1 MAKLDIVNANN
12 VIESNPQRA
21 YFKLKN
27 TGGPKGDKGDT
38 GERGPQGATGP
49 QGPAGLSAS
58 VRVGSTTTLNPG
70 ADATVT
76 NSGDSHNVVLD
87 FGIPTGAQ
95 GPKGDT
101 GIQGPRGPQGFQGP
115 KGDTG
120 AAATV
125 QVGNT
130 NTGAPGTNAQVTNVG
145 TQYNAKLNFTIPRG
159 DKGETGS
166 QGPQGPKG
174 ADGKDGVDGYSP
186 SATVTQEGLNAEIEI
201 TDKDGTTTATVP
213 GFGVQVVDSLPA
225 TGSENII
232 YLERDS
238 TTVSG
243 NPIAITD
250 AVAAPLVDYEILGN
264 TTQNTLSGKNLFDGG
279 TPDYTAHAAWN
290 GYGNSDYSIVDGGY
304 SFPNRYNAIA
314 FEFDNLVEGEDYTF
328 SADYVGS
335 ATFFF
340 SVGVNMYS
348 GGSSLPHSSQD
359 YAAKTT
365 KQRFLF
371 TFTASATNRIG
382 INSGYTSGTTLT
394 ITNIQLE
401 KGSATS
407 YEPYCGGVPS
417 PNPSYP
423 QTVNTVTGEQTITIN
438 NTSYEVNL
446 GKNLFNA
453 TPVNTITGQLQPD
466 KTFSTSQGST
476 IWIPCSPNTTYT
488 VSKVNTSRTRLATS
502 EALLDGTNTATNYVA
517 GTSVTQDGRYY
528 GVITSGS
535 QDRYLYLTYAE
546 STGVAPS
553 TVNIQIELGSS
564 ASSYEDFSPIELCKI
579 GDYQDYIYKDGSD
592 WKIHKACDKHI
603 FTSSLLGWS
612 PNSLVTGG
620 YVMGY
625 ASQSPFYGKLAVGNA
640 SSYQSFCSHF
650 LFQRDSVTW
659 TADGKCGFNT
669 GGAFW
674 CVNSEKTTRD
684 DFLAWLG
691 ETNPSVY
698 YPLVASA
705 QTDTTITNASLIS
718 QLEAILAGET
728 QAGTNNIVLTPTA
741 GATGS
746 LAVGYYNAYASYLYV
761 NGQWQKF
768 AMLTGANN

>member
-76 NSGDSHNVVLD
+76 NSGDSHNAVLD

-101 GIQGPRGPQGFQGP
+101 GSQGPRGPQGFQGP

-174 ADGKDGVDGYSP
+174 ADGVDGYSP

-225 TGSENII
+225 TGSENVI

-243 NPIAITD
+243 NPITITD
-250 AVAAPLVDYEILGN
+250 AVAAPLVGYEIIGN
-264 TTQNTLSGKNLFDGG
+264 TTQNTLTGKNLLPA
-279 TPDYTAHAAWN
+279 T
-290 GYGNSDYSIVDGGY
+290 YGSETINDVVFTKNSD
-304 SFPNRYNAIA
+304 
-314 FEFDNLVEGEDYTF
+314 
-328 SADYVGS
+328 GS
-335 ATFFF
+335 VTAN
-340 SVGVNMYS
+340 G
-348 GGSSLPHSSQD
+348 
-359 YAAKTT
+359 
-365 KQRFLF
+365 
-371 TFTASATNRIG
+371 TASAG
-382 INSGYTSGTTLT
+382 INYYTNGYTYTELQAGTYTLSDGVSSGESNDTFFTFLDGGPSYNSTVNNPTFTLSQA
-394 ITNIQLE
+394 TNLRTRIVIRSGVRLDNVVFKVQLE
-401 KGSATS
+401 SGSTATS

-423 QTVNTVTGEQTITIN
+423 QTVNTVTGEQTIAIN
-438 NTSYEVNL
+438 ETSYEVNL
-446 GKNLFNA
+446 GKNLFNK
-453 TPVNTITGQLQPD
+453 D
-466 KTFSTSQGST
+466 KTKDDYYYNNSGTTTS
-476 IWIPCSPNTTYT
+476 
-488 VSKVNTSRTRLATS
+488 
-502 EALLDGTNTATNYVA
+502 DGTNKFVNQEFTGITKMAISWSSRNGASAYVRVCEYKADGTFIKRTLVSTNNTILTMGA
-517 GTSVTQDGRYY
+517 NTWK
-528 GVITSGS
+528 VITSVDAGPVFS
-535 QDRYLYLTYAE
+535 FTDL
-546 STGVAPS
+546 
-553 TVNIQIELGSS
+553 QIERGDSVTDY
-564 ASSYEDFSPIELCKI
+564 AAYFEPIELCKI

-592 WKIHKACDKHI
+592 WKIHKAVGKYVFSDMTQFTYTSDKTRLYI
-603 FTSSLLGWS
+603 TKDNLTTLGVDFILPANQQTSLLAMADRFTATSFDILYNSESGSFLASSSTGNWSFRKVGWS
-612 PNSLVTGG
+612 GADEAKSELTG
-620 YVMGY
+620 
-625 ASQSPFYGKLAVGNA
+625 
-640 SSYQSFCSHF
+640 
-650 LFQRDSVTW
+650 
-659 TADGKCGFNT
+659 
-669 GGAFW
+669 
-674 CVNSEKTTRD
+674 TT
-684 DFLAWLG
+684 
-691 ETNPSVY
+691 VY
-698 YPLVASA
+698 YALATA
-705 QTDTTITNASLIS
+705 TDTTITNSALIA
-718 QLEAILAGET
+718 QLEAILAGGT
-728 QAGTNNIVLTPTA
+728 KAGTNNIVLTPAA

-768 AMLTGANN
+768 AMLTGAN